1 MNHNIQLLNFIHK
14 NAQMGLVAIE
24 DIIDKIE
31 DENFKQVLRSQNNE
45 YKIIYDECEERL
57 KEEGK
62 MVKETNPLIKVFSY
76 ININLSTLMDK
87 TPAHISEMMIRGS
100 TMGIIDITKNI
111 KEYCDADA
119 ETLDLAN
126 KLLKF
131 EERNV
136 EELKKF
142 L

>member
-1 MNHNIQLLNFIHK
+1 MNHNVELLNFIHK

-24 DIIDKIE
+24 RIIDMVE
-31 DENFKQVLRSQNNE
+31 NENFKQVLRSQNNE

-57 KEEGK
+57 KEEGRK
-62 MVKETNPLIKVFSY
+62 VKETNPLIKVFSY
-76 ININLSTLMDK
+76 ININMNTLTDK
-87 TPAHISEMMIRGS
+87 SPSHISELMIRGS

-111 KEYCDADA
+111 KEYCDADV

-126 KLLKF
+126 RLLRF
-131 EERNV
+131 EQRNV

>member
-1 MNHNIQLLNFIHK
+1 MNHNIELLNFIHK

-24 DIIDKIE
+24 RIIDMVE
-31 DENFKQVLRSQNNE
+31 DEDFKQVLRSQNNE

-57 KEEGK
+57 KEEGRK
-62 MVKETNPLIKVFSY
+62 AKETNPLIKVFSY
-76 ININLSTLMDK
+76 INININTLTDK
-87 TPAHISEMMIRGS
+87 SPSHISELMIRGS

-111 KEYCDADA
+111 KEYCDADV

-126 KLLKF
+126 RLLRF
-131 EERNV
+131 EQRNV